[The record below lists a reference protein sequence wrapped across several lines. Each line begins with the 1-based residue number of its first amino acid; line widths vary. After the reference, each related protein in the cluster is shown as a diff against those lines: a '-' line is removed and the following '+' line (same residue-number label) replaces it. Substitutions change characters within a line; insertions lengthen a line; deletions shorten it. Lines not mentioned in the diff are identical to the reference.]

1 MSIRIGMRFKFL
13 LGLTAALLCLGLSAS
28 IFLTPDEATLIAP
41 ETRAA
46 Q

>member
-28 IFLTPDEATLIAP
+28 IFLNHDEAPLIAS